1 MCPRGFLGHLL
12 PSPARGTEYIIAPKL
27 AEFKDQVWELAA
39 KSCVVNYTRYTL
51 QLLETVIAGPRETLK
66 WSN

>member
-12 PSPARGTEYIIAPKL
+12 PSPARGTAYVIAPKL
-27 AEFKDQVWELAA
+27 AEFKDQVQELAA
-39 KSCVVNYTRYTL
+39 KSCVFNYTHYTR
-51 QLLETVIAGPRETLK
+51 QLPETVIAGPRETLK